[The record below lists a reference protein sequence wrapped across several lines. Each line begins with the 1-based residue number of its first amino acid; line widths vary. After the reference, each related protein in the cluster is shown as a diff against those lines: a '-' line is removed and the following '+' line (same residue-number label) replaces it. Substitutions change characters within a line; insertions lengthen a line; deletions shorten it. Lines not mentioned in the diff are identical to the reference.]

1 MKTRKLSFGAFF
13 LALGLLLPQVFHFLG
28 GPATGSLFLP
38 MHIPVILAGLLLG
51 YKYGVLVGIL
61 SPILSFFILS
71 MPQIPMLYL
80 MLIELIFYG
89 LTSGLLYKKLKLNIF
104 LSLLLTLIAGRIS
117 KSVLIFIALNV
128 LNFKFPPAL
137 STIPL
142 LITGI
147 PGIIIQIILI
157 PTLVI
162 LFERK
167 YRFE

>member
-1 MKTRKLSFGAFF
+1 MKIKKLSFGAFF

-28 GPATGSLFLP
+28 GSAAGSIFLP

-51 YKYGVLVGIL
+51 YKYGALLGLLCPV
-61 SPILSFFILS
+61 LSFFVLS

-80 MLIELIFYG
+80 MIIELMVYG
-89 LTSGLLYKKLKLNIF
+89 LISALLYKKLKLNIF
-104 LSLLLTLIAGRIS
+104 LALILTMVAGRIA
-117 KSVLIFIALNV
+117 KSILIFLALNV
-128 LNFKFPPAL
+128 LNFSFPPAL

-147 PGIIIQIILI
+147 PGIVIQIILI

-167 YRFE
+167 YKFG